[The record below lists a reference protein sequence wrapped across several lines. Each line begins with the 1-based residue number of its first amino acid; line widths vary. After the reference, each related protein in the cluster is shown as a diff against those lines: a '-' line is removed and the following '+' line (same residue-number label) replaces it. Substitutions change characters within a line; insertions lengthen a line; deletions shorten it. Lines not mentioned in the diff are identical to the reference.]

1 LANSYLAWAR
11 PRFARLQDGYL
22 NGTYTR
28 ADLANL
34 RNSFKKPCG
43 SDPKA
48 SKWSLNG
55 MKYRGYAKPTRMEQA
70 SWYAFGLYA
79 YHQQGNQ
86 YKPMYKEGERFNKA
100 LRILAD
106 RTGDGKVDQRSDT
119 RRGNMDELYRKLLN
133 THNMQE
139 AAPFCLRII
148 RLLNEHDIP
157 LDHALLALDLARLN
171 KPDSADMVRRD
182 WSRLLD

>member
-1 LANSYLAWAR
+1 MANSYLAWAR

-55 MKYRGYAKPTRMEQA
+55 MDYRGYAKPTRMEQA

-106 RTGDGKVDQRSDT
+106 TGEDV
-119 RRGNMDELYRKLLN
+119 DELYRKLLN

-157 LDHALLALDLARLN
+157 LDHAPHTRG
-171 KPDSADMVRRD
+171 
-182 WSRLLD
+182 

>member
-1 LANSYLAWAR
+1 MVVER
-11 PRFARLQDGYL
+11 HG
-22 NGTYTR
+22 
-28 ADLANL
+28 
-34 RNSFKKPCG
+34 
-43 SDPKA
+43 
-48 SKWSLNG
+48 
-55 MKYRGYAKPTRMEQA
+55 
-70 SWYAFGLYA
+70 YA

-106 RTGDGKVDQRSDT
+106 TGEDV
-119 RRGNMDELYRKLLN
+119 DELYRKLLN

>member
-1 LANSYLAWAR
+1 MANSYLAWAR

-55 MKYRGYAKPTRMEQA
+55 MKYRGFSKPTLMEQA

-106 RTGDGKVDQRSDT
+106 TGEDV
-119 RRGNMDELYRKLLN
+119 DELYRKLLN

-148 RLLNEHDIP
+148 RLLNEYNIP

>member
-1 LANSYLAWAR
+1 MANSYLAWAR

-55 MKYRGYAKPTRMEQA
+55 MKYRGFSKPTLMEQA

-86 YKPMYKEGERFNKA
+86 CKPMYVEG
-100 LRILAD
+100 
-106 RTGDGKVDQRSDT
+106 
-119 RRGNMDELYRKLLN
+119 
-133 THNMQE
+133 
-139 AAPFCLRII
+139 
-148 RLLNEHDIP
+148 
-157 LDHALLALDLARLN
+157 
-171 KPDSADMVRRD
+171 
-182 WSRLLD
+182 

>member
-1 LANSYLAWAR
+1 MANSYLAWAR

-55 MKYRGYAKPTRMEQA
+55 MKYRGFSKPTLMEQA

-86 YKPMYKEGERFNKA
+86 CKPMYVEGEHFNTA
-100 LRILAD
+100 LRTLAD
-106 RTGDGKVDQRSDT
+106 TGEDV
-119 RRGNMDELYRKLLN
+119 DELYRKMMN
-133 THNMQE
+133 ARNMQE
-139 AAPFCLRII
+139 AAPFCLCFSHLPVI
-148 RLLNEHDIP
+148 LNTFT
-157 LDHALLALDLARLN
+157 
-171 KPDSADMVRRD
+171 
-182 WSRLLD
+182 

>member
-1 LANSYLAWAR
+1 MTNSYLTWAR

-55 MKYRGYAKPTRMEQA
+55 MKYRGFSKPTLMEQA
-70 SWYAFGLYA
+70 SWYAFSLYA
-79 YHQQGNQ
+79 YHQQGDQ
-86 YKPMYKEGERFNKA
+86 YKPMYVEGERFNKA
-100 LRILAD
+100 LRALAD
-106 RTGDGKVDQRSDT
+106 TGEDVDG
-119 RRGNMDELYRKLLN
+119 LYRKLLN
-133 THNMQE
+133 AHNMQE

-148 RLLNEHDIP
+148 RLLNEYGIP
-157 LDHALLALDLARLN
+157 LDHALLALDLVRLG
-171 KPDSADMVRRD
+171 KPDSVDVVRRD
-182 WSRLLD
+182 WGRLLPTPHARG

>member
-1 LANSYLAWAR
+1 MTNSYLTWAR

-106 RTGDGKVDQRSDT
+106 TGEDV
-119 RRGNMDELYRKLLN
+119 DELYRKMMN
-133 THNMQE
+133 ARNMQE

-148 RLLNEHDIP
+148 RLFNEYDIP
-157 LDHALLALDLARLN
+157 LDHALLALDLARLS
-171 KPDSADMVRRD
+171 KPDSANTVRRD
-182 WSRLLD
+182 WGRLLN

>member
-1 LANSYLAWAR
+1 MANSYLAWAR

-55 MKYRGYAKPTRMEQA
+55 MDYRGYAKPTRMEQA

-79 YHQQGNQ
+79 YHPNRAV
-86 YKPMYKEGERFNKA
+86 KPRLQPWG
-100 LRILAD
+100 
-106 RTGDGKVDQRSDT
+106 GSQRPSSVWPAFFS
-119 RRGNMDELYRKLLN
+119 GLI
-133 THNMQE
+133 
-139 AAPFCLRII
+139 A
-148 RLLNEHDIP
+148 
-157 LDHALLALDLARLN
+157 
-171 KPDSADMVRRD
+171 
-182 WSRLLD
+182 